1 MPCCVDFGI
10 VDAFNPDQ
18 DYALLDTGHP
28 DPYRYFLKEYRC
40 VSVDDDIVNEW
51 IVPSIKMPSYLGTLS
66 RPSHGI
72 DHYAVTLVPPASLP
86 VLLEIVKPWEE
97 ADESVRRLTGLI
109 QEAIENGKYMIVYGV

>member
-28 DPYRYFLKEYRC
+28 DPYRYFLKKYRC

-51 IVPSIKMPSYLGTLS
+51 IVPSMKMPTYLFSLDQPF
-66 RPSHGI
+66 RGI
-72 DHYAVTLVPPASLP
+72 DHYAETLIPPSSLP
-86 VLLEIVKPWEE
+86 MLLEIVKPWKE
-97 ADESVRRLTGLI
+97 ADESVPRLIGLI

>member
-10 VDAFNPDQ
+10 IPKIDPKKSYLLSDEPFS
-18 DYALLDTGHP
+18 YREALQ
-28 DPYRYFLKEYRC
+28 YYRC

-51 IVPSIKMPSYLGTLS
+51 IVPSMKMPTYLFSLN

-72 DHYAVTLVPPASLP
+72 DHYAVTLVPPSSLP
-86 VLLEIVKPWEE
+86 VLLEVVKPWKE